1 MDTENFIVYV
11 KTDDIYRD
19 IAKDFETRSDI

>member
-1 MDTENFIVYV
+1 MDTDNFIVYV
-11 KTDDIYRD
+11 KSDDIYTD